1 MTASLRLLPIL
12 ALALTAPAVA
22 QDVPAPAPPQAR
34 MTAAE
39 CEVWA
44 RELSFAQSVAEHD
57 AVAFAEHLHPDAA
70 FGVERAIPTRGRE
83 TIASQW
89 AGLIDGKALAL
100 RWYPTR
106 TTIGGVGNIAASSGP
121 ALYEDLTPGTKQR
134 YSISRFH
141 SVWHKGDDGVWR
153 VLFDDGTSPQP
164 VTEAEADAFK
174 AARQAVCPRA

>member
-1 MTASLRLLPIL
+1 MTTSLRLLPIL
-12 ALALTAPAVA
+12 ALAFAASAVA
-22 QDVPAPAPPQAR
+22 QDTPAPAPPQTR

-44 RELSFAQSVAEHD
+44 RELSFAQSVADHD
-57 AVAFAEHLHPDAA
+57 AAAFAEHLHPDAA
-70 FGVERAIPTRGRE
+70 FGVERAVPTRGRE

-121 ALYEDLTPGTKQR
+121 ALYEDLAPGTKQR
-134 YSISRFH
+134 YSMSRFH

-164 VTEAEADAFK
+164 VTEAEAEAFK
-174 AARQAVCPRA
+174 TARQTVCPHA